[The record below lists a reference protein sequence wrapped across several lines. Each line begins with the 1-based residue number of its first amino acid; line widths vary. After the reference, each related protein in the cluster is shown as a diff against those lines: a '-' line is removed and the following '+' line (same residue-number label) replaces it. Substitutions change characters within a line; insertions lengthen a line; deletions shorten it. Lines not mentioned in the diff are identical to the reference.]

1 MQMNITDLEMT
12 QATIEI
18 YGGFICLMLAVI
30 IKINGYE
37 RKSWNLLKWMLI
49 SVAVNFNS
57 EACAY
62 IFRGNTDRVSIVL
75 TRLSNFLVF
84 FMNIVL
90 LFLFMRYMYT
100 LLQEK
105 GVTAQGIFQNMVNI
119 CVVLET
125 MVLVSNLFTGWMYY
139 FDASNYYHRNTG
151 WYVYTAL
158 DLVCILTAGA
168 MGICYRK
175 YIRKPMFAALL
186 FYSYM
191 PLIAIVIQTFIYG
204 ISITNIGIFLAL
216 VLMLIAYLRE
226 WSTAG
231 KIKEKE
237 RIAVE
242 MLVLFVIMTIS
253 MSASMISCIFSID
266 RISSKNSES
275 NSMLIAHMV
284 SERIEGTFI
293 KPIIVAE
300 TMANDYSLKG
310 YMKRGGEESAESVE
324 EEMTTYLESIR
335 DGFGYQMVF
344 AVSDL
349 SKAYYTY
356 NGISK
361 YVDPENDEHDI
372 WYRLFWEEGRHYDLD
387 VDTDEASHWNLSVF
401 INTEILDEEG
411 KALGVCGVGVEM
423 TALQEIIRQYEQE
436 YDIKINLIDNT
447 GMIQVAS
454 DSERIERD
462 YLELDLDKIGS
473 DEFCY
478 EDDET
483 GIRMTRYLENLG
495 WYLVIEAQNRNRI
508 SVVEIVTPS
517 VFIFLIGL
525 MMMGIVFFVIS
536 IRERKTAL
544 ELKLRHEKS
553 VTDDMTGLLNRRA
566 YEEDCA
572 KILET
577 GSVSKMTVV
586 MMDLNGLKSVNDT
599 YGHTAGDELIIVA
612 AKCIQTALGQYGK
625 VYRIGGDEFV
635 ALLECDRDH
644 LDDAIGTLNHM
655 EKNWKGTFEGELFI
669 AKGIVAA
676 KDHEDM
682 TFDEIKE
689 LSDKRMYEDKEEYYI
704 RTGRK
709 R

>member
-1 MQMNITDLEMT
+1 MNITDLEMT

-30 IKINGYE
+30 IKINGHE
-37 RKSWNLLKWMLI
+37 RKSWKFLKWMFV
-49 SVAVNFNS
+49 SVAVNFYA

-62 IFRGNTDRVSIVL
+62 IFRGNTDRLSIAL

-90 LFLFMRYMYT
+90 LFLFMRYMYN

-105 GVTAQGIFQNMVNI
+105 GLSPHGIFQKVVNT

-125 MVLVSNLFTGWMYY
+125 LVLVGNLFTGWMYY

-151 WYVYTAL
+151 WYIYTAL
-158 DLVCILTAGA
+158 DLVCVLTTGA
-168 MGICYRK
+168 MSICYRK
-175 YIRKPMFAALL
+175 SVRKPMFAALL

-191 PLIAIVIQTFIYG
+191 PVIAIIMQTLIYG
-204 ISITNIGIFLAL
+204 ISITNIGIFLAA

-226 WSTAG
+226 WSTTG
-231 KIKEKE
+231 KIKEKQ

-242 MLVLFVIMTIS
+242 MIVLFIIMTIS
-253 MSASMISCIFSID
+253 MSASMISCIISID
-266 RISSKNSES
+266 RISSKNSKS

-284 SERIEGTFI
+284 SERIEGEFI
-293 KPIIVAE
+293 KPVIVAE
-300 TMANDYSLKG
+300 TMANDYSLKE
-310 YMKRGGEESAESVE
+310 YMKRGGEEFAESVE
-324 EEMTTYLESIR
+324 EEMATYLESIR

-372 WYRLFWEEGRHYDLD
+372 WYRSFWEEGRHYDLD
-387 VDTDEASHWNLSVF
+387 VDTDEASHWKLSVF
-401 INTEILDEEG
+401 INTEILDEDG

-423 TALQEIIRQYEQE
+423 TALQEILRQYEQE
-436 YDIKINLIDNT
+436 YDIKINLIDHT
-447 GMIQVAS
+447 GLIQV
-454 DSERIERD
+454 DSVEERIERD
-462 YLELDLDKIGS
+462 YLELDLDKVGS
-473 DEFCY
+473 DEFYY
-478 EDDET
+478 EDD
-483 GIRMTRYLENLG
+483 GKVSHMVRYLENLG
-495 WYLVIEAQNRNRI
+495 WYLVIEDQNPNRI
-508 SVVEIVTPS
+508 SVVEIITPS
-517 VFIFLIGL
+517 IIIFLTGL

-544 ELKLRHEKS
+544 ELQLRHEKS

-566 YEEDCA
+566 YEEDCT
-572 KILET
+572 KTLET
-577 GSVSKMTVV
+577 GSVSKKIVI
-586 MMDLNGLKSVNDT
+586 MMDLNGLKNVNDT
-599 YGHTAGDELIIVA
+599 YGHMAGDELIIGA
-612 AKCIQTALGQYGK
+612 AKCIRMALGQYGK

-635 ALLECDRDH
+635 ALLECNRSQ
-644 LDDAIGTLNHM
+644 LDDAIRTLNHM
-655 EKNWKGTFEGELFI
+655 AKNWKGTFEGELFI
-669 AKGIVAA
+669 AKGIVVA
-676 KDHEDM
+676 KEHEDM

-704 RTGRK
+704 KTGRE